1 MFQICDNV
9 TVLLQSPDLVG
20 TMLSINGRIAMLA
33 TFVFA
38 PLLMAQ
44 AVTTDIVEQQVETR
58 DVAYEEMVAGEF
70 GAAIALL
77 EDALEDHPGD
87 PAILINLGSAHS
99 ALGNWDTAQTYYR
112 AARLSDEHY
121 EMELADGRWLDS
133 RDVAAMAMGAV
144 EVRSLA
150 SR

>member
-1 MFQICDNV
+1 
-9 TVLLQSPDLVG
+9 
-20 TMLSINGRIAMLA
+20 MLA
-33 TFVFA
+33 TLLFA

-44 AVTTDIVEQQVETR
+44 AVTNDIVDQQVETTE
-58 DVAYEEMVAGEF
+58 VAYEELMAGDYE
-70 GAAIALL
+70 AAIVVL
-77 EDALEDHPGD
+77 EAALEDHPGD

-99 ALGNWDTAQTYYR
+99 ALGNQDLAQRYYR
-112 AARLSDEHY
+112 AARASDEHY

-133 RDVAAMAMGAV
+133 RDVAAMAMGTV